1 MIAAPK
7 IFYFTAHPGDLMRT
21 RLPRGCHV
29 MIVASAHWD
38 DRRKR
43 FKIRRPPADHVST
56 ICIDSGGFSAARRW
70 GRYPWT
76 PAQYADFIQETVTG
90 GAAPIS
96 MGRLDFCAI
105 MDYACEPTVNRGEI
119 QTNRDRIKATIRNE
133 SCCRQA
139 DPSLPWLPV
148 LQGDTLSQRQFDL
161 QLRRRLGL
169 LPGQRAG
176 IGSVCGRGARS
187 AISTILFY
195 RQALPDIGFHGFGLH
210 IQALDHPAAWTVI
223 QSWDSYGWTWGKG
236 QKGVDRPPEYLK
248 RAGETYTEHTRRL
261 ARLYYERTVK
271 PRLSG
276 CPTFI

>member
-1 MIAAPK
+1 
-7 IFYFTAHPGDLMRT
+7 MRT
-21 RLPRGCHV
+21 RLPHGCHV
-29 MIVASAHWD
+29 MLVASAHWD

-76 PAQYADFIQETVTG
+76 PAQYADFVHETVEG
-90 GAAPIS
+90 GAAPI
-96 MGRLDFCAI
+96 GQDRLRFVAC
-105 MDYACEPTVNRGEI
+105 MDYACEPTVDRS
-119 QTNRDRIKATIRNE
+119 QLHTNRDRIKATIRNE
-133 SCCRQA
+133 SCCHEA

-148 LQGDTLSQRQFDL
+148 LQGDTLSQRLFDL

-169 LPGQRAG
+169 LPGQRAGVG

-195 RQALPDIGFHGFGLH
+195 RERLPDVGFHGFGLH

-248 RAGETYTEHTRRL
+248 REGETYTEHTRRL
-261 ARLYYERTVK
+261 AGLYYERTVK